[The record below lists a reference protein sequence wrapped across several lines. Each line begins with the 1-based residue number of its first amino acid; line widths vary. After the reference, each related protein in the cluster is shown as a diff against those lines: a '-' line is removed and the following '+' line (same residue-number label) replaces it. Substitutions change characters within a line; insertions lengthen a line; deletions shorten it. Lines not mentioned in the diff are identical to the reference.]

1 MRKYSYIFIYSVIS
15 LNSIAADAADSQVIS
30 DSGNGDG
37 SLFITTVKSTQ
48 TKKENIVGTDSI
60 AIGNDA
66 RINPGDGKNVIA
78 GINTSGDG
86 AIAIGARAETSY
98 EGATAIGKD
107 SKAGWGATAVGRG
120 ANANFES
127 ATAMGANAIS
137 TGWGSTA
144 IGTISKATTH
154 GTTAIGNNSSGT
166 AAYATAL
173 GTSATSEGA
182 YATALGTSSKAS
194 GHFSIAAGQDSH
206 AVANYGIALGSFSVA
221 DRAALDDTMLG
232 AISVGGTANE
242 NLGYRTRQIINLAA
256 GTEDN
261 DAVNVSQLKKEAGER
276 VAGDAATLT
285 AAKNYSDAGNKQTL
299 KTANEYSDAGD
310 AKTLQTAK
318 NYSDTGDER
327 TLNSA
332 NNYTNTAVKKS
343 NANTLYQANQY
354 TNQKFSELR
363 KVVDENRKRSD
374 AGIAGAMAMTAIA
387 PVPYKDY
394 SFGMAAGGYRDQ
406 GAIAA
411 GINIKTSESSLMKVN
426 AAWDSQN
433 GGGIAAGFNVGW

>member
-1 MRKYSYIFIYSVIS
+1 MRKYYYFFIYSVIS
-15 LNSIAADAADSQVIS
+15 FNSIAADPQVKQ
-30 DSGNGDG
+30 DDG
-37 SLFITTVKSTQ
+37 VGSNSFFITSSSNTP
-48 TKKENIVGTDSI
+48 TKKENVQGTNSV
-60 AIGNDA
+60 AIGNNVQ
-66 RINPGDGKNVIA
+66 IKKGDGSDLKNM
-78 GINTSGDG
+78 SDG
-86 AIAIGARAETSY
+86 SVAIGNGASTMY
-98 EGATAIGKD
+98 EGTTAVGKGAKATGWRSTAIGV
-107 SKAGWGATAVGRG
+107 GATT
-120 ANANFES
+120 NAES
-127 ATAMGANAIS
+127 ATAMGNGANANNWGAS
-137 TGWGSTA
+137 AYGTSAKATGTNSTA
-144 IGTISKATTH
+144 IGNA
-154 GTTAIGNNSSGT
+154 AQSSG
-166 AAYATAL
+166 ALSTAL
-173 GTSATSEGA
+173 GVSSQSTGHYSA
-182 YATALGTSSKAS
+182 ALGTLSKAEGYGS
-194 GHFSIAAGQDSH
+194 VATGLH
-206 AVANYGIALGSFSVA
+206 ANAKSQYGIALGSYSVA

-232 AISVGGTANE
+232 AISVGGTANDT
-242 NLGYRTRQIINLAA
+242 LGYRTRQIINLAA

-426 AAWDSQN
+426 ASWDSQN

>member
-1 MRKYSYIFIYSVIS
+1 MRKYYYFFIYSVIS
-15 LNSIAADAADSQVIS
+15 FNSIAADPQVKQ
-30 DSGNGDG
+30 DDG
-37 SLFITTVKSTQ
+37 VGSNSFFITSSSNTP
-48 TKKENIVGTDSI
+48 TKKENVQGTNPV
-60 AIGNDA
+60 AIGNNVQ
-66 RINPGDGKNVIA
+66 IKKGDGSDLKNM
-78 GINTSGDG
+78 SDG
-86 AIAIGARAETSY
+86 SVAIGNGASTMY
-98 EGATAIGKD
+98 EGTTAVGKGAKATGWRSTAIGV
-107 SKAGWGATAVGRG
+107 GATT
-120 ANANFES
+120 NAES
-127 ATAMGANAIS
+127 ATAMGNGANANNWGASAYGTIAKA
-137 TGWGSTA
+137 TGTNSTA
-144 IGTISKATTH
+144 IGNA
-154 GTTAIGNNSSGT
+154 AQSSGELS
-166 AAYATAL
+166 TAL
-173 GTSATSEGA
+173 GVSSQSTGHYSA
-182 YATALGTSSKAS
+182 ALGTLSKAEGYGS
-194 GHFSIAAGQDSH
+194 VATGLH
-206 AVANYGIALGSFSVA
+206 ANAKSQYGIALGSYSVA

-232 AISVGGTANE
+232 AISVGGTANDT
-242 NLGYRTRQIINLAA
+242 LGYRTRQIINLAA

-426 AAWDSQN
+426 ASWDSQN

>member
-1 MRKYSYIFIYSVIS
+1 MIMRKYYYFFIYSVIS
-15 LNSIAADAADSQVIS
+15 FNSIAADPQVKQ
-30 DSGNGDG
+30 DDG
-37 SLFITTVKSTQ
+37 VGSNSFFITSSSNTP
-48 TKKENIVGTDSI
+48 TKKENVQGTNSV
-60 AIGNDA
+60 AIGNNVQ
-66 RINPGDGKNVIA
+66 IKKGDGSDLKNM
-78 GINTSGDG
+78 SDG
-86 AIAIGARAETSY
+86 TVAIGNGASTMY
-98 EGATAIGKD
+98 EGTTAVGKGAKATGWRSTAIGV
-107 SKAGWGATAVGRG
+107 GATT
-120 ANANFES
+120 NAES
-127 ATAMGANAIS
+127 ATAMGNGANANNWGASAYGTIAKA
-137 TGWGSTA
+137 TGTNSTA
-144 IGTISKATTH
+144 IGNA
-154 GTTAIGNNSSGT
+154 AQSSGELS
-166 AAYATAL
+166 TAL
-173 GTSATSEGA
+173 GVSSQSTGHYSA
-182 YATALGTSSKAS
+182 ALGTLSKAEGYGS
-194 GHFSIAAGQDSH
+194 VATGLH
-206 AVANYGIALGSFSVA
+206 ANAKSQYGIALGSYSVA

-232 AISVGGTANE
+232 AISVGGTANDT
-242 NLGYRTRQIINLAA
+242 LGYRTRQIINLAA

-426 AAWDSQN
+426 ASWDSQN

>member
-1 MRKYSYIFIYSVIS
+1 MIMRKYYYFFIYSVIS
-15 LNSIAADAADSQVIS
+15 FNSIAADPQVKQ
-30 DSGNGDG
+30 DDG
-37 SLFITTVKSTQ
+37 VGSNSFFITSSSNTP
-48 TKKENIVGTDSI
+48 TKKENVQGTNSV
-60 AIGNDA
+60 AIGNNVQ
-66 RINPGDGKNVIA
+66 IKKGDGSDLKNM
-78 GINTSGDG
+78 SDG
-86 AIAIGARAETSY
+86 SVAIGNGASTMY
-98 EGATAIGKD
+98 EGTTAVGKGAKATGWRSTAIGV
-107 SKAGWGATAVGRG
+107 GATT
-120 ANANFES
+120 NAES
-127 ATAMGANAIS
+127 ATAMGNGANANNWGASAYGTIAKA
-137 TGWGSTA
+137 TGTNSTA
-144 IGTISKATTH
+144 IGNA
-154 GTTAIGNNSSGT
+154 AQSSGELS
-166 AAYATAL
+166 TAL
-173 GTSATSEGA
+173 GVSSQSTGYYSA
-182 YATALGTSSKAS
+182 ALGTLSKAEGYGS
-194 GHFSIAAGQDSH
+194 VATGLH
-206 AVANYGIALGSFSVA
+206 ANAKSQYGIALGSYSVA

-232 AISVGGTANE
+232 AISVGGTANDT
-242 NLGYRTRQIINLAA
+242 LGYRTRQIINLAA

-426 AAWDSQN
+426 ASWDSQN

>member
-1 MRKYSYIFIYSVIS
+1 MIMRKYYYFFIYSVIS
-15 LNSIAADAADSQVIS
+15 FNSIAADPQVKQ
-30 DSGNGDG
+30 DDG
-37 SLFITTVKSTQ
+37 VGSNSFFITSSSNTP
-48 TKKENIVGTDSI
+48 TKKENVQGTNSV
-60 AIGNDA
+60 AIGNNVQ
-66 RINPGDGKNVIA
+66 IKKGDGSDLKNM
-78 GINTSGDG
+78 SDG
-86 AIAIGARAETSY
+86 SVAIGNGASTMY
-98 EGATAIGKD
+98 EGTTAVGKGAKATGWRSTAIGV
-107 SKAGWGATAVGRG
+107 GATT
-120 ANANFES
+120 NAES
-127 ATAMGANAIS
+127 ATAMGNGANANNWGASAYGTIAKA
-137 TGWGSTA
+137 TGTNSTA
-144 IGTISKATTH
+144 IGNA
-154 GTTAIGNNSSGT
+154 AQSSGEFS
-166 AAYATAL
+166 TAL
-173 GTSATSEGA
+173 GVSSQSTGHYSA
-182 YATALGTSSKAS
+182 ALGTLSKAEGYGS
-194 GHFSIAAGQDSH
+194 VATGLH
-206 AVANYGIALGSFSVA
+206 ANAKSQYGIALGSYSVA

-232 AISVGGTANE
+232 AISVGGTANDT
-242 NLGYRTRQIINLAA
+242 LGYRTRQIINLAA

-426 AAWDSQN
+426 ASWDSQN

>member
-1 MRKYSYIFIYSVIS
+1 MRKYYYFFIYSVIS
-15 LNSIAADAADSQVIS
+15 FNSIAADPQVKQ
-30 DSGNGDG
+30 DDG
-37 SLFITTVKSTQ
+37 VGSNSFFITSSSNTP
-48 TKKENIVGTDSI
+48 TKKENVQGTNSV
-60 AIGNDA
+60 AIGNNVQ
-66 RINPGDGKNVIA
+66 IKKGDGSDLKNM
-78 GINTSGDG
+78 SDG
-86 AIAIGARAETSY
+86 SVAIGNGASTMY
-98 EGATAIGKD
+98 EGTTAVGKGAKATGWRSTAIGV
-107 SKAGWGATAVGRG
+107 GATT
-120 ANANFES
+120 NAES
-127 ATAMGANAIS
+127 ATAMGNGANANNWGASAYGTIAKA
-137 TGWGSTA
+137 TGTNSTA
-144 IGTISKATTH
+144 IGNA
-154 GTTAIGNNSSGT
+154 AQSSGELS
-166 AAYATAL
+166 TAL
-173 GTSATSEGA
+173 GVSSQSTGHYSA
-182 YATALGTSSKAS
+182 ALGTLSKAEGYGS
-194 GHFSIAAGQDSH
+194 VATGLH
-206 AVANYGIALGSFSVA
+206 ANAKSQYGIALGSYSVA

-232 AISVGGTANE
+232 AISVGGTANDT
-242 NLGYRTRQIINLAA
+242 LGYRTRQIINLAA

-276 VAGDAATLT
+276 VAGDAPTLT

-426 AAWDSQN
+426 ASWDSQN

>member
-1 MRKYSYIFIYSVIS
+1 MRKYYYFFIYSVIS
-15 LNSIAADAADSQVIS
+15 FNSIAADPQVKQ
-30 DSGNGDG
+30 DDG
-37 SLFITTVKSTQ
+37 VGSNSFFITSSSNTP
-48 TKKENIVGTDSI
+48 TKKENVQGTNSV
-60 AIGNDA
+60 AIGNNVQ
-66 RINPGDGKNVIA
+66 IKKGDGSDLKNM
-78 GINTSGDG
+78 SDG
-86 AIAIGARAETSY
+86 SVAIGNGASTMY
-98 EGATAIGKD
+98 EGTTAVGKGAKATGWRSTAIGV
-107 SKAGWGATAVGRG
+107 GATT
-120 ANANFES
+120 NAES
-127 ATAMGANAIS
+127 ATAMGNGANANNLGASAYGTIAKA
-137 TGWGSTA
+137 TGTNSTA
-144 IGTISKATTH
+144 IGNA
-154 GTTAIGNNSSGT
+154 AQSSGGLS
-166 AAYATAL
+166 TAL
-173 GTSATSEGA
+173 GVSSQSTGHYSA
-182 YATALGTSSKAS
+182 ALGTLSKAEGYGS
-194 GHFSIAAGQDSH
+194 VATGLH
-206 AVANYGIALGSFSVA
+206 ANAKSQYGIALGSYSVA

-232 AISVGGTANE
+232 AISVGGTANDT
-242 NLGYRTRQIINLAA
+242 LGYRTRQIINLAA

-426 AAWDSQN
+426 ASWDSQN

>member
-1 MRKYSYIFIYSVIS
+1 MRKYYYFFIYSVIS
-15 LNSIAADAADSQVIS
+15 FNSIAADPQVKQ
-30 DSGNGDG
+30 DDG
-37 SLFITTVKSTQ
+37 VGSNSFFITSSSNTP
-48 TKKENIVGTDSI
+48 TKKENVQGTNSV
-60 AIGNDA
+60 AIGNNVQ
-66 RINPGDGKNVIA
+66 IKKGDGSDLKNM
-78 GINTSGDG
+78 SDG
-86 AIAIGARAETSY
+86 SVAIGNGASTMY
-98 EGATAIGKD
+98 EGTTAVGKGAKATGWRSTAIGV
-107 SKAGWGATAVGRG
+107 GATT
-120 ANANFES
+120 NAES
-127 ATAMGANAIS
+127 ATAMGSGANANNWGASAYGTIAKA
-137 TGWGSTA
+137 TGINSTA
-144 IGTISKATTH
+144 IGNA
-154 GTTAIGNNSSGT
+154 AQSSGELS
-166 AAYATAL
+166 TAL
-173 GTSATSEGA
+173 GVSSQSTGHYSA
-182 YATALGTSSKAS
+182 ALGTLSKAEGYGS
-194 GHFSIAAGQDSH
+194 VATGLH
-206 AVANYGIALGSFSVA
+206 ANAKSQYGIALGSYSVA

-232 AISVGGTANE
+232 AISVGGTANDT
-242 NLGYRTRQIINLAA
+242 LGYRTRQIINLAA

-426 AAWDSQN
+426 ASWDSQN

>member
-1 MRKYSYIFIYSVIS
+1 MLKDLCVFSLLFTSLSVYAVIPEGNAS
-15 LNSIAADAADSQVIS
+15 GTGAIA
-30 DSGNGDG
+30 
-37 SLFITTVKSTQ
+37 
-48 TKKENIVGTDSI
+48 VGTDSTADKDLGISIGVDASSKYIGTAIGAFSESGGNMDI
-60 AIGNDA
+60 AIGA
-66 RINPGDGKNVIA
+66 LAKTQDGSSALAIGTKSNVSSLPEGNNTAISGKQITKNGESFSVISVDE
-78 GINTSGDG
+78 GRETLKEKYGETYG
-86 AIAIGARAETSY
+86 AIAIGLAASSHDMFNTALGGYSTAAAQN
-98 EGATAIGKD
+98 ATAIGH
-107 SKAGWGATAVGRG
+107 
-120 ANANFES
+120 S
-127 ATAMGANAIS
+127 ASALSNNS
-137 TGWGSTA
+137 VA
-144 IGTISKATTH
+144 IGDS
-154 GTTAIGNNSSGT
+154 
-166 AAYATAL
+166 
-173 GTSATSEGA
+173 
-182 YATALGTSSKAS
+182 
-194 GHFSIAAGQDSH
+194 SIA
-206 AVANYGIALGSFSVA
+206 
-221 DRAALDDTMLG
+221 DRQNTL
-232 AISVGGTANE
+232 SVGNAYTK
-242 NLGYRTRQIINLAA
+242 RQITNVES

-318 NYSDTGDER
+318 NYSDTGDDR
-327 TLNSA
+327 ILNSA

-411 GINIKTSESSLMKVN
+411 GINIRTSENSLMKVN
-426 AAWDSQN
+426 TAWDTQN

>member
-1 MRKYSYIFIYSVIS
+1 MRKYYYFFIYSVIS
-15 LNSIAADAADSQVIS
+15 FNSIAADPQVKQ
-30 DSGNGDG
+30 DDG
-37 SLFITTVKSTQ
+37 VGSNSFFITSSSNTP
-48 TKKENIVGTDSI
+48 TKKENVQGTNSV
-60 AIGNDA
+60 AIGNNVQ
-66 RINPGDGKNVIA
+66 IKKGDGSDLKNM
-78 GINTSGDG
+78 SDG
-86 AIAIGARAETSY
+86 SVAIGNGASTMY
-98 EGATAIGKD
+98 EGTTAVGKEAKATGWRSTAIGV
-107 SKAGWGATAVGRG
+107 GATT
-120 ANANFES
+120 NAES
-127 ATAMGANAIS
+127 ATAMGNGANANNWGAS
-137 TGWGSTA
+137 AYGTSAKATGANSTA
-144 IGTISKATTH
+144 IGNA
-154 GTTAIGNNSSGT
+154 AQSSG
-166 AAYATAL
+166 ALSTAL
-173 GTSATSEGA
+173 GVSSQSTGHYSA
-182 YATALGTSSKAS
+182 ALGTLSKAEGYGS
-194 GHFSIAAGQDSH
+194 VATGLH
-206 AVANYGIALGSFSVA
+206 ANAKSQYGIALGSYSVA

-232 AISVGGTANE
+232 AISVGGTANDT
-242 NLGYRTRQIINLAA
+242 LGYRTRQIINLAA

-426 AAWDSQN
+426 ASWDSQN

>member
-1 MRKYSYIFIYSVIS
+1 MRKYYYFFIYSVIS
-15 LNSIAADAADSQVIS
+15 FNSIAAGPQVKQDDGVGS
-30 DSGNGDG
+30 DSF
-37 SLFITTVKSTQ
+37 FITSSSNTP
-48 TKKENIVGTDSI
+48 TKKENVQGTNSV
-60 AIGNDA
+60 AIGNNVQ
-66 RINPGDGKNVIA
+66 IKKGDGSDLKNM
-78 GINTSGDG
+78 SDG
-86 AIAIGARAETSY
+86 SVAIGNGASTMY
-98 EGATAIGKD
+98 EGTTAVGKGAKATGWRSTAIGV
-107 SKAGWGATAVGRG
+107 GATT
-120 ANANFES
+120 NAES
-127 ATAMGANAIS
+127 ATAMGNGANANNWGASAYGTIAKA
-137 TGWGSTA
+137 TGTNSTA
-144 IGTISKATTH
+144 IGNA
-154 GTTAIGNNSSGT
+154 AQSSG
-166 AAYATAL
+166 ALSTAL
-173 GTSATSEGA
+173 GVSSQSTGHYSA
-182 YATALGTSSKAS
+182 ALGTSSKAEGYGS
-194 GHFSIAAGQDSH
+194 VATGLH
-206 AVANYGIALGSFSVA
+206 ANAKSQYGIALGSYSVA

-232 AISVGGTANE
+232 AISVGGTANDT
-242 NLGYRTRQIINLAA
+242 LGYRTRQIINLAA

-426 AAWDSQN
+426 ASWDSQN

>member
-1 MRKYSYIFIYSVIS
+1 MRKYYYFFIYSVIS
-15 LNSIAADAADSQVIS
+15 FNSIAADPQVKQDDGVGS
-30 DSGNGDG
+30 DSF
-37 SLFITTVKSTQ
+37 FITSSSNTP
-48 TKKENIVGTDSI
+48 TKKENVQGTNSV
-60 AIGNDA
+60 AIGNNVQ
-66 RINPGDGKNVIA
+66 IKKGDGSDLKNM
-78 GINTSGDG
+78 SDG
-86 AIAIGARAETSY
+86 SVAIGNGASTMY
-98 EGATAIGKD
+98 EGTTAVGKGAKATGWRSTAIGV
-107 SKAGWGATAVGRG
+107 GATT
-120 ANANFES
+120 NAES
-127 ATAMGANAIS
+127 ATAMGNGANANNLGASAYGTIAKA
-137 TGWGSTA
+137 TGTNSTA
-144 IGTISKATTH
+144 IGNA
-154 GTTAIGNNSSGT
+154 AQSSG
-166 AAYATAL
+166 AFSTAL
-173 GTSATSEGA
+173 GVSSQSTGHYSA
-182 YATALGTSSKAS
+182 ALGTLSKAEGYGS
-194 GHFSIAAGQDSH
+194 VATGLH
-206 AVANYGIALGSFSVA
+206 ANAKSQYGIALGSYSVA

-232 AISVGGTANE
+232 AISVGGTANDT
-242 NLGYRTRQIINLAA
+242 LGYRTRQIINLAA

-426 AAWDSQN
+426 ASWDSQN

>member
-1 MRKYSYIFIYSVIS
+1 MRKYYYFFIYSVIS
-15 LNSIAADAADSQVIS
+15 FNSIAADPQVKQ
-30 DSGNGDG
+30 DDG
-37 SLFITTVKSTQ
+37 VGSNSFFITSSSNTP
-48 TKKENIVGTDSI
+48 TKKENVQGTNSV
-60 AIGNDA
+60 AIGNNVQ
-66 RINPGDGKNVIA
+66 IKKGDGSDLKNM
-78 GINTSGDG
+78 SDG
-86 AIAIGARAETSY
+86 SVAIGNGASTMY
-98 EGATAIGKD
+98 EGTTAVGKEAKATGWRSTAIGV
-107 SKAGWGATAVGRG
+107 GATT
-120 ANANFES
+120 NAES
-127 ATAMGANAIS
+127 ATAMGNGANANNWGASAYGTIAKA
-137 TGWGSTA
+137 TGTNSTA
-144 IGTISKATTH
+144 IGNA
-154 GTTAIGNNSSGT
+154 AQSSG
-166 AAYATAL
+166 ALSTAL
-173 GTSATSEGA
+173 GVSSQSTGHYSA
-182 YATALGTSSKAS
+182 ALGTLSKAEGYGS
-194 GHFSIAAGQDSH
+194 VATGLH
-206 AVANYGIALGSFSVA
+206 ANAKSQYGIALGSYSVA

-232 AISVGGTANE
+232 AISVGGTANDT
-242 NLGYRTRQIINLAA
+242 LGYRTRQIINLAA

-426 AAWDSQN
+426 ASWDSQN

>member
-1 MRKYSYIFIYSVIS
+1 MIMRKYYYFFIYSLIS
-15 LNSIAADAADSQVIS
+15 FNSIAADPQVKQ
-30 DSGNGDG
+30 DDG
-37 SLFITTVKSTQ
+37 VGSNSFFITSSSNTP
-48 TKKENIVGTDSI
+48 TKKENVQGTNSV
-60 AIGNDA
+60 AIGNNVQ
-66 RINPGDGKNVIA
+66 IKKGDGSDLKNM
-78 GINTSGDG
+78 SDG
-86 AIAIGARAETSY
+86 SVAIGNGASTMY
-98 EGATAIGKD
+98 EGTTAVGKGAKATGWRSTAIGV
-107 SKAGWGATAVGRG
+107 GATT
-120 ANANFES
+120 NAES
-127 ATAMGANAIS
+127 ATAMGNGANANNLGASAYGTIAKA
-137 TGWGSTA
+137 TGTNSTA
-144 IGTISKATTH
+144 IGNA
-154 GTTAIGNNSSGT
+154 AQSSG
-166 AAYATAL
+166 ALSTAL
-173 GTSATSEGA
+173 GVSSQSTGHYSA
-182 YATALGTSSKAS
+182 ALGTLSKAEGYGS
-194 GHFSIAAGQDSH
+194 VATGLH
-206 AVANYGIALGSFSVA
+206 ANAKSQYGIALGSYSVA

-232 AISVGGTANE
+232 AISVGGTANDT
-242 NLGYRTRQIINLAA
+242 LGYRTRQIINLAA

-426 AAWDSQN
+426 ASWDSQN

>member
-1 MRKYSYIFIYSVIS
+1 MIMRKYLFFIYSVIS
-15 LNSIAADAADSQVIS
+15 FNSIAADPQVKQ
-30 DSGNGDG
+30 DDG
-37 SLFITTVKSTQ
+37 VGSNSFFITSSSNTP
-48 TKKENIVGTDSI
+48 TKKENVQGTNSV
-60 AIGNDA
+60 AIGNNVQ
-66 RINPGDGKNVIA
+66 IKKGDGSDLKNM
-78 GINTSGDG
+78 SDG
-86 AIAIGARAETSY
+86 SVAIGNGASTMY
-98 EGATAIGKD
+98 EGTTAVGKGAKATGWRSTAIGV
-107 SKAGWGATAVGRG
+107 GATT
-120 ANANFES
+120 NAES
-127 ATAMGANAIS
+127 ATAMGNGANANNWGASAYGTIAKA
-137 TGWGSTA
+137 TGTNSTA
-144 IGTISKATTH
+144 IGNA
-154 GTTAIGNNSSGT
+154 AQSSGELS
-166 AAYATAL
+166 TAL
-173 GTSATSEGA
+173 GVSSQSTGYYSA
-182 YATALGTSSKAS
+182 ALGTLSKAEGYGS
-194 GHFSIAAGQDSH
+194 VATGLH
-206 AVANYGIALGSFSVA
+206 ANAKSQYGIALGSYSVA

-232 AISVGGTANE
+232 AISVGGTANDT
-242 NLGYRTRQIINLAA
+242 LGYRTRQIINLAA

-426 AAWDSQN
+426 ASWDSQN

>member
-1 MRKYSYIFIYSVIS
+1 MRKYYYFFIYSVIS
-15 LNSIAADAADSQVIS
+15 FNSIAADPQVKQ
-30 DSGNGDG
+30 DDG
-37 SLFITTVKSTQ
+37 VGSNSFFITSSSNTP
-48 TKKENIVGTDSI
+48 TKKENVQGTNSV
-60 AIGNDA
+60 AIGNNVQ
-66 RINPGDGKNVIA
+66 IKKGDGSDLKNM
-78 GINTSGDG
+78 SDG
-86 AIAIGARAETSY
+86 SVAIGNGASTMY
-98 EGATAIGKD
+98 EGTTAVGKGAKATGWRSTAIGV
-107 SKAGWGATAVGRG
+107 GATT
-120 ANANFES
+120 NAES
-127 ATAMGANAIS
+127 ATAMGNGANANNWGASAYGTIAKA
-137 TGWGSTA
+137 TGSNSTA
-144 IGTISKATTH
+144 IGNA
-154 GTTAIGNNSSGT
+154 AQSSGELS
-166 AAYATAL
+166 TAL
-173 GTSATSEGA
+173 GVSSQSTGHYSA
-182 YATALGTSSKAS
+182 ALGTLSKAEGYGS
-194 GHFSIAAGQDSH
+194 VATGLH
-206 AVANYGIALGSFSVA
+206 ANAKSQYGIALGSYSVA

-232 AISVGGTANE
+232 AISVGGTANDT
-242 NLGYRTRQIINLAA
+242 LGYRTRQIINLAA

-426 AAWDSQN
+426 ASWDSQN

>member
-1 MRKYSYIFIYSVIS
+1 MRKYYYFFIYSVIS
-15 LNSIAADAADSQVIS
+15 FNSIAADPQVKQ
-30 DSGNGDG
+30 DDG
-37 SLFITTVKSTQ
+37 VGSNSFFITSSSNTP
-48 TKKENIVGTDSI
+48 TKKENVQGTNSV
-60 AIGNDA
+60 AIGNNVQ
-66 RINPGDGKNVIA
+66 IKKGDGSDLKNM
-78 GINTSGDG
+78 SDG
-86 AIAIGARAETSY
+86 SVAIGNGASTMY
-98 EGATAIGKD
+98 EGTTAVGKGAKATGWRSTAIGV
-107 SKAGWGATAVGRG
+107 GATT
-120 ANANFES
+120 NAES
-127 ATAMGANAIS
+127 ATAMGNGANANNLGASAYGTIAKA
-137 TGWGSTA
+137 TGTNSTA
-144 IGTISKATTH
+144 IGNA
-154 GTTAIGNNSSGT
+154 AQSSG
-166 AAYATAL
+166 ALSTAL
-173 GTSATSEGA
+173 GVSSQSTGYYSA
-182 YATALGTSSKAS
+182 ALGTLSKAEGYGS
-194 GHFSIAAGQDSH
+194 VATGLH
-206 AVANYGIALGSFSVA
+206 ANAKSQYGIALGSYSVA

-232 AISVGGTANE
+232 AISVGGTANDT
-242 NLGYRTRQIINLAA
+242 LGYRTRQIINLAA

-426 AAWDSQN
+426 ASWDSQN

>member
-1 MRKYSYIFIYSVIS
+1 MRKYYYFFIYSVIS
-15 LNSIAADAADSQVIS
+15 FNSIAADPQVKQ
-30 DSGNGDG
+30 DDG
-37 SLFITTVKSTQ
+37 VGSNSFFITSSSNTP
-48 TKKENIVGTDSI
+48 TKKENVQGTNSV
-60 AIGNDA
+60 AIGNNVQ
-66 RINPGDGKNVIA
+66 IKKGDGSDLKNM
-78 GINTSGDG
+78 SDG
-86 AIAIGARAETSY
+86 SVAIGNGASTMY
-98 EGATAIGKD
+98 EGTTAVGKGAKATGWRSTAIGV
-107 SKAGWGATAVGRG
+107 GATT
-120 ANANFES
+120 NAES
-127 ATAMGANAIS
+127 ATAMGNGANANNWGAS
-137 TGWGSTA
+137 AFGTGANATGLNSTA
-144 IGTISKATTH
+144 IGNQAKSKGALSTSL
-154 GTTAIGNNSSGT
+154 GVSSQSTGSYS
-166 AAYATAL
+166 AAL
-173 GTSATSEGA
+173 GT
-182 YATALGTSSKAS
+182 LSKAEGYGS
-194 GHFSIAAGQDSH
+194 VATGLH
-206 AVANYGIALGSFSVA
+206 ANAKSQYGIALGSYSVA

-232 AISVGGTANE
+232 AISVGGTADE
-242 NLGYRTRQIINLAA
+242 KLGYRTRQIINLAA

-426 AAWDSQN
+426 ASWDSQN

>member
-1 MRKYSYIFIYSVIS
+1 MRKYYYFFIYSVIS
-15 LNSIAADAADSQVIS
+15 FNSIAADPQVKQ
-30 DSGNGDG
+30 DDG
-37 SLFITTVKSTQ
+37 VGSNSFFITSSSNTP
-48 TKKENIVGTDSI
+48 TKKENVQGTNSV
-60 AIGNDA
+60 AIGNNVQ
-66 RINPGDGKNVIA
+66 IKKGDGSDLKNM
-78 GINTSGDG
+78 SDG
-86 AIAIGARAETSY
+86 SVAIGNGASTMY
-98 EGATAIGKD
+98 EGTTAVGKGAKATGWRSTAIGV
-107 SKAGWGATAVGRG
+107 GATT
-120 ANANFES
+120 NAES
-127 ATAMGANAIS
+127 ATAMGNGANANNWGASAYGTIAKA
-137 TGWGSTA
+137 TGTNSTA
-144 IGTISKATTH
+144 IGNA
-154 GTTAIGNNSSGT
+154 AQSSG
-166 AAYATAL
+166 ALSTAL
-173 GTSATSEGA
+173 GVSSQSTGHYSA
-182 YATALGTSSKAS
+182 ALGTLSKAEGYGS
-194 GHFSIAAGQDSH
+194 VATGLH
-206 AVANYGIALGSFSVA
+206 ANAKSQYGIALGSYSVA

-232 AISVGGTANE
+232 AISVGGTANDT
-242 NLGYRTRQIINLAA
+242 LGYRTRQIINLAA

-426 AAWDSQN
+426 ASWDSQN

>member
-1 MRKYSYIFIYSVIS
+1 MRKYYYFFIYSVIS
-15 LNSIAADAADSQVIS
+15 FNSIAADPQVKQ
-30 DSGNGDG
+30 DDG
-37 SLFITTVKSTQ
+37 VGSNSFFITSSSNTP
-48 TKKENIVGTDSI
+48 TKKENVQGTNSV
-60 AIGNDA
+60 AIGNNVQ
-66 RINPGDGKNVIA
+66 IKKGDGSDLKNM
-78 GINTSGDG
+78 SDG
-86 AIAIGARAETSY
+86 SVAIGNGASTMY
-98 EGATAIGKD
+98 EGTTAVGKGAKATGWRSTAIGV
-107 SKAGWGATAVGRG
+107 GATT
-120 ANANFES
+120 NAES
-127 ATAMGANAIS
+127 ATAMGNGANANNLGASAYGTIAKA
-137 TGWGSTA
+137 TGINSTA
-144 IGTISKATTH
+144 IGNA
-154 GTTAIGNNSSGT
+154 AQSSGELS
-166 AAYATAL
+166 TAL
-173 GTSATSEGA
+173 GVSSQSTGHYSA
-182 YATALGTSSKAS
+182 ALGTLSKAEGYGS
-194 GHFSIAAGQDSH
+194 VATGLH
-206 AVANYGIALGSFSVA
+206 ANAKSQYGIALGSYSVA

-232 AISVGGTANE
+232 AISVGGTANDT
-242 NLGYRTRQIINLAA
+242 LGYRTRQIINLAA

-426 AAWDSQN
+426 ASWDSQN

>member
-1 MRKYSYIFIYSVIS
+1 MRKYYYFFIYSVIS
-15 LNSIAADAADSQVIS
+15 FNSIAADPQVKQ
-30 DSGNGDG
+30 DDG
-37 SLFITTVKSTQ
+37 VGSNSFFITSSSNTP
-48 TKKENIVGTDSI
+48 TKKENVQGTNSV
-60 AIGNDA
+60 AIGNNVQ
-66 RINPGDGKNVIA
+66 IKKGDGSDLKNM
-78 GINTSGDG
+78 SDG
-86 AIAIGARAETSY
+86 SVAIGNGASTMY
-98 EGATAIGKD
+98 EGTTAVGKGAKATGWRSTAIGV
-107 SKAGWGATAVGRG
+107 GATT
-120 ANANFES
+120 NAES
-127 ATAMGANAIS
+127 ATAMGNGANANNWGAS
-137 TGWGSTA
+137 AYGTSAKATGTNSTA
-144 IGTISKATTH
+144 IGNVAQ
-154 GTTAIGNNSSGT
+154 SSG
-166 AAYATAL
+166 ALSTAL
-173 GTSATSEGA
+173 GVSSQSTGHYSA
-182 YATALGTSSKAS
+182 ALGTLSKAEGYGS
-194 GHFSIAAGQDSH
+194 VATGLH
-206 AVANYGIALGSFSVA
+206 ANAKSQYGIALGSYSVA

-232 AISVGGTANE
+232 AISVGGTANDT
-242 NLGYRTRQIINLAA
+242 LGYRTRQIINLAA

-426 AAWDSQN
+426 ASWDSQN

>member
-1 MRKYSYIFIYSVIS
+1 MRKYYYFFIYSVIS
-15 LNSIAADAADSQVIS
+15 FNSIAADPQVKQ
-30 DSGNGDG
+30 DDG
-37 SLFITTVKSTQ
+37 VGSNSFFITSSSNTP
-48 TKKENIVGTDSI
+48 TKKENVQGTNSV
-60 AIGNDA
+60 AIGNNVQ
-66 RINPGDGKNVIA
+66 IKKGDGSDLKNM
-78 GINTSGDG
+78 SDG
-86 AIAIGARAETSY
+86 SVAIGNGASTMY
-98 EGATAIGKD
+98 EGTTAVGKGAKATGWRSTAIGV
-107 SKAGWGATAVGRG
+107 GATT
-120 ANANFES
+120 NAES
-127 ATAMGANAIS
+127 ATAMGNGANANNLGASAYGTIAKA
-137 TGWGSTA
+137 TGTNSTA
-144 IGTISKATTH
+144 IGNA
-154 GTTAIGNNSSGT
+154 AQSSG
-166 AAYATAL
+166 ALSTAL
-173 GTSATSEGA
+173 GVSSQSTGHYSA
-182 YATALGTSSKAS
+182 ALGTLSKAEGYGS
-194 GHFSIAAGQDSH
+194 VATGLH
-206 AVANYGIALGSFSVA
+206 ANAKSQYGIALGSYSVA

-232 AISVGGTANE
+232 AISVGGTANDT
-242 NLGYRTRQIINLAA
+242 LGYRTRQIINLAA

-426 AAWDSQN
+426 ASWDSQN

>member
-1 MRKYSYIFIYSVIS
+1 MRKYYYFFIYSVIS
-15 LNSIAADAADSQVIS
+15 FNSIAADPQVKQ
-30 DSGNGDG
+30 DDG
-37 SLFITTVKSTQ
+37 VGSNSFFITSSSNTP
-48 TKKENIVGTDSI
+48 TKKENVQGTNSV
-60 AIGNDA
+60 AIGNNVQ
-66 RINPGDGKNVIA
+66 IKKGDGSDLKNM
-78 GINTSGDG
+78 SDG
-86 AIAIGARAETSY
+86 SVAIGNGASTMY
-98 EGATAIGKD
+98 EGTTAVGKEAKATGWRSTAIGV
-107 SKAGWGATAVGRG
+107 GATT
-120 ANANFES
+120 NAES
-127 ATAMGANAIS
+127 ATAMGNGANANNRGASAYGTIAKA
-137 TGWGSTA
+137 TGANSTA
-144 IGTISKATTH
+144 IGNA
-154 GTTAIGNNSSGT
+154 AQSSG
-166 AAYATAL
+166 ALSTAL
-173 GTSATSEGA
+173 GVSSQSTGHYSA
-182 YATALGTSSKAS
+182 ALGTLSKAEGYGS
-194 GHFSIAAGQDSH
+194 VATGLH
-206 AVANYGIALGSFSVA
+206 ANAKSQYGIALGSYSVA

-232 AISVGGTANE
+232 AISVGGTANDT
-242 NLGYRTRQIINLAA
+242 LGYRTRQIINLAA

-426 AAWDSQN
+426 ASWDSQN

>member
-1 MRKYSYIFIYSVIS
+1 MRKYYYFFIYSVIS
-15 LNSIAADAADSQVIS
+15 FNSIAADPQVKLDDGVGS
-30 DSGNGDG
+30 DSF
-37 SLFITTVKSTQ
+37 FITSSSNTP
-48 TKKENIVGTDSI
+48 TKKENVQGTNSV
-60 AIGNDA
+60 AIGNNVQ
-66 RINPGDGKNVIA
+66 IKKGDGSDLKNM
-78 GINTSGDG
+78 SDG
-86 AIAIGARAETSY
+86 SVAIGNGASTMY
-98 EGATAIGKD
+98 EGTTAVGKGAKATGWRSTAIGV
-107 SKAGWGATAVGRG
+107 GATT
-120 ANANFES
+120 NAES
-127 ATAMGANAIS
+127 ATAMGNGANANNWGASAYGTIAKA
-137 TGWGSTA
+137 TGTNSTA
-144 IGTISKATTH
+144 IGNA
-154 GTTAIGNNSSGT
+154 AQSSGELS
-166 AAYATAL
+166 TAL
-173 GTSATSEGA
+173 GVSSQSTGHYSA
-182 YATALGTSSKAS
+182 ALGTLSKAEGYGS
-194 GHFSIAAGQDSH
+194 VATGLH
-206 AVANYGIALGSFSVA
+206 ANAKSQYGIALGSYSVA

-232 AISVGGTANE
+232 AISVGGTANDT
-242 NLGYRTRQIINLAA
+242 LGYRTRQIINLAA

-426 AAWDSQN
+426 ASWDSQN

>member
-1 MRKYSYIFIYSVIS
+1 MRKYYYFFIYSVIS
-15 LNSIAADAADSQVIS
+15 FNSIAADPQVKQ
-30 DSGNGDG
+30 DDG
-37 SLFITTVKSTQ
+37 VGSNSFFITSSSNTP
-48 TKKENIVGTDSI
+48 TKKENVQGTNSV
-60 AIGNDA
+60 AIGNNVQ
-66 RINPGDGKNVIA
+66 IKKGDGSDLKNM
-78 GINTSGDG
+78 SDG
-86 AIAIGARAETSY
+86 SVAIGNGASTMY
-98 EGATAIGKD
+98 EGTTAVGKEAKATGWRSTAIGV
-107 SKAGWGATAVGRG
+107 GATT
-120 ANANFES
+120 NAES
-127 ATAMGANAIS
+127 ATAMGNGANANNWGASAYGTIAKA
-137 TGWGSTA
+137 TGANSTA
-144 IGTISKATTH
+144 IGNA
-154 GTTAIGNNSSGT
+154 AQSSG
-166 AAYATAL
+166 ALSTAL
-173 GTSATSEGA
+173 GVSSQSTGHYSA
-182 YATALGTSSKAS
+182 ALGTLSKAEGYGS
-194 GHFSIAAGQDSH
+194 VATGLH
-206 AVANYGIALGSFSVA
+206 ANAKSQYGIALGSYSVA

-232 AISVGGTANE
+232 AISVGGTANDT
-242 NLGYRTRQIINLAA
+242 LGYRTRQIINLAA

-276 VAGDAATLT
+276 FAGDAATLT

-426 AAWDSQN
+426 ASWDSQN

>member
-1 MRKYSYIFIYSVIS
+1 MRKYYYFFIYSVIS
-15 LNSIAADAADSQVIS
+15 FNSIAAVPQVPQVKQDDGVGS
-30 DSGNGDG
+30 DSFFITSSSNTPTNKENVQGTNSVAIGNNVQIKKGDG
-37 SLFITTVKSTQ
+37 SDLKNMSDGSV
-48 TKKENIVGTDSI
+48 
-60 AIGNDA
+60 AIGN
-66 RINPGDGKNVIA
+66 
-78 GINTSGDG
+78 G
-86 AIAIGARAETSY
+86 ASTMY
-98 EGATAIGKD
+98 EGTTAVGKGAKATGWRSTAIGV
-107 SKAGWGATAVGRG
+107 GATT
-120 ANANFES
+120 NAES
-127 ATAMGANAIS
+127 ATAMGNGANANNWGASAYGTIAKA
-137 TGWGSTA
+137 TGTNSTA
-144 IGTISKATTH
+144 IGNA
-154 GTTAIGNNSSGT
+154 AQSSG
-166 AAYATAL
+166 ALSTAL
-173 GTSATSEGA
+173 GVSSQSTGSYSA
-182 YATALGTSSKAS
+182 ALGTLSKAEGYGS
-194 GHFSIAAGQDSH
+194 VATGLH
-206 AVANYGIALGSFSVA
+206 ANAKSQYGIALGSYSVA

-232 AISVGGTANE
+232 AISVGGTADE
-242 NLGYRTRQIINLAA
+242 KLGYRTRQIINLAA

-299 KTANEYSDAGD
+299 KIANEYSDAGD

-426 AAWDSQN
+426 ASWDSQN

>member
-1 MRKYSYIFIYSVIS
+1 MRKYYYFFIYSVIS
-15 LNSIAADAADSQVIS
+15 FNSIAADPQVKQ
-30 DSGNGDG
+30 DDG
-37 SLFITTVKSTQ
+37 VGSNSFFITSSSNTP
-48 TKKENIVGTDSI
+48 TKKENVQGTNSV
-60 AIGNDA
+60 AIGNNVQ
-66 RINPGDGKNVIA
+66 IKKGDGSDLKNM
-78 GINTSGDG
+78 SDG
-86 AIAIGARAETSY
+86 SVAIGNGASTMY
-98 EGATAIGKD
+98 EGTTAVGKGAKATGWRSTAIGV
-107 SKAGWGATAVGRG
+107 GATT
-120 ANANFES
+120 NAES
-127 ATAMGANAIS
+127 ATAMGNGANANNWGASAYGTIAKA
-137 TGWGSTA
+137 TGTNSTA
-144 IGTISKATTH
+144 IGNA
-154 GTTAIGNNSSGT
+154 AQSSGELS
-166 AAYATAL
+166 TAL
-173 GTSATSEGA
+173 GVSSQSTGHYSA
-182 YATALGTSSKAS
+182 ALGTLSKAEGYGS
-194 GHFSIAAGQDSH
+194 VATGLH
-206 AVANYGIALGSFSVA
+206 ANAKSQYGIALGSYSVA

-232 AISVGGTANE
+232 AISVGGTANDT
-242 NLGYRTRQIINLAA
+242 LGYRTRQIINLAA

-276 VAGDAATLT
+276 VAGDAATTLT

-426 AAWDSQN
+426 ASWDSQN

>member
-1 MRKYSYIFIYSVIS
+1 MRKYYYFFIYSVIS
-15 LNSIAADAADSQVIS
+15 FNSIAADPQVKQ
-30 DSGNGDG
+30 DDG
-37 SLFITTVKSTQ
+37 VGSNSFFITSSSNTP
-48 TKKENIVGTDSI
+48 TKKENVQGTNSV
-60 AIGNDA
+60 AIGNNVQ
-66 RINPGDGKNVIA
+66 IKKGDGSDLKNM
-78 GINTSGDG
+78 SDG
-86 AIAIGARAETSY
+86 SVAIGNGASTMY
-98 EGATAIGKD
+98 EGTTAVGKGAKATGWRSTAIGV
-107 SKAGWGATAVGRG
+107 GATT
-120 ANANFES
+120 NAES
-127 ATAMGANAIS
+127 ATAMGNGANANNWGASAYGTIAKA
-137 TGWGSTA
+137 TGRNSTA
-144 IGTISKATTH
+144 IGNA
-154 GTTAIGNNSSGT
+154 AQSSGELS
-166 AAYATAL
+166 TAL
-173 GTSATSEGA
+173 GVSSQSTGHYSA
-182 YATALGTSSKAS
+182 ALGTLSKAEGYGS
-194 GHFSIAAGQDSH
+194 VATGLH
-206 AVANYGIALGSFSVA
+206 ANAKSQYGIALGSYSVA

-232 AISVGGTANE
+232 AISVGGTANDT
-242 NLGYRTRQIINLAA
+242 LGYRTRQIINLAA

-426 AAWDSQN
+426 ASWDSQN

>member
-1 MRKYSYIFIYSVIS
+1 MRKYYYFFIYSVIS
-15 LNSIAADAADSQVIS
+15 FNSIAADPQVKQ
-30 DSGNGDG
+30 DDG
-37 SLFITTVKSTQ
+37 VGSNSFFITSSSNTP
-48 TKKENIVGTDSI
+48 TKKENVQGTNSV
-60 AIGNDA
+60 AIGNNVQ
-66 RINPGDGKNVIA
+66 IKKGDGSDLKNM
-78 GINTSGDG
+78 SDG
-86 AIAIGARAETSY
+86 SVAIGNGASTMYEETTAVGK
-98 EGATAIGKD
+98 GAKATGWRSTAIGV
-107 SKAGWGATAVGRG
+107 GATT
-120 ANANFES
+120 NAES
-127 ATAMGANAIS
+127 ATAMGNGANANNWGASAYGTIAKA
-137 TGWGSTA
+137 TGINSTA
-144 IGTISKATTH
+144 IGNA
-154 GTTAIGNNSSGT
+154 AQSSGELS
-166 AAYATAL
+166 TAL
-173 GTSATSEGA
+173 GVSSQSTGYYSA
-182 YATALGTSSKAS
+182 ALGTLSKAEGYGS
-194 GHFSIAAGQDSH
+194 VATGLH
-206 AVANYGIALGSFSVA
+206 ANAKSQYGIALGSYSVA

-232 AISVGGTANE
+232 AISVGGTANDT
-242 NLGYRTRQIINLAA
+242 LGYRTRQIINLAA

-426 AAWDSQN
+426 ASWDSQN

>member
-1 MRKYSYIFIYSVIS
+1 MIMRKYYYFFIYSVIS
-15 LNSIAADAADSQVIS
+15 FNSIAADPQVKQDDGVGS
-30 DSGNGDG
+30 DSF
-37 SLFITTVKSTQ
+37 FITSSSNTP
-48 TKKENIVGTDSI
+48 TKKENVQGTNSV
-60 AIGNDA
+60 AIGNNVQ
-66 RINPGDGKNVIA
+66 IKKGDGSDLKNM
-78 GINTSGDG
+78 SDG
-86 AIAIGARAETSY
+86 SVAIGNGASTMY
-98 EGATAIGKD
+98 EGTTAVGKGAKATGWRSTAIGV
-107 SKAGWGATAVGRG
+107 GATT
-120 ANANFES
+120 NAES
-127 ATAMGANAIS
+127 ATAMGNGANANNWGASAYGTIAKA
-137 TGWGSTA
+137 TGTNSTA
-144 IGTISKATTH
+144 IGNA
-154 GTTAIGNNSSGT
+154 AQSSGELS
-166 AAYATAL
+166 TAL
-173 GTSATSEGA
+173 GVSSQSTGHYSA
-182 YATALGTSSKAS
+182 ALGTLSKAEGYGS
-194 GHFSIAAGQDSH
+194 VATGLH
-206 AVANYGIALGSFSVA
+206 ANAKSQYGIALGSYSVA

-232 AISVGGTANE
+232 AISVGGTANDT
-242 NLGYRTRQIINLAA
+242 LGYRTRQIINLAA

-426 AAWDSQN
+426 ASWDSQN

>member
-1 MRKYSYIFIYSVIS
+1 MIMRKYYYFFIYSVIS
-15 LNSIAADAADSQVIS
+15 FNSIAADPQVKQ
-30 DSGNGDG
+30 DDG
-37 SLFITTVKSTQ
+37 VGSNSFFITSSSNTP
-48 TKKENIVGTDSI
+48 TKKENVQGTNSV
-60 AIGNDA
+60 AIGNNVQ
-66 RINPGDGKNVIA
+66 IKKGDGSDLKNM
-78 GINTSGDG
+78 SDG
-86 AIAIGARAETSY
+86 SVAIGNGASTMY
-98 EGATAIGKD
+98 EGTTAVGKGAKATGWRSTAIGV
-107 SKAGWGATAVGRG
+107 GATT
-120 ANANFES
+120 NAES
-127 ATAMGANAIS
+127 ATAMGNGANANNLGASAYGTIAKA
-137 TGWGSTA
+137 TGTNSTA
-144 IGTISKATTH
+144 IGNA
-154 GTTAIGNNSSGT
+154 AQSSGGLS
-166 AAYATAL
+166 TAL
-173 GTSATSEGA
+173 GVSSQSTGHYSA
-182 YATALGTSSKAS
+182 ALGTLSKAEGYGS
-194 GHFSIAAGQDSH
+194 VATGLH
-206 AVANYGIALGSFSVA
+206 ANAKSQYGIALGSYSVA

-232 AISVGGTANE
+232 AISVGGTANDT
-242 NLGYRTRQIINLAA
+242 LGYRTRQIINLAA

-426 AAWDSQN
+426 ASWDSQN

>member
-1 MRKYSYIFIYSVIS
+1 MRKYYYFFIYSVIS
-15 LNSIAADAADSQVIS
+15 FNSIAADPQVKQ
-30 DSGNGDG
+30 DDG
-37 SLFITTVKSTQ
+37 VGSNSFFITSSSNTP
-48 TKKENIVGTDSI
+48 TKKENVQGTNSV
-60 AIGNDA
+60 AIGNNVQ
-66 RINPGDGKNVIA
+66 IKKGDGSDLKNM
-78 GINTSGDG
+78 SDG
-86 AIAIGARAETSY
+86 SVAIGNGASTMY
-98 EGATAIGKD
+98 EGTTAVGKGAKATGWRSTAIGV
-107 SKAGWGATAVGRG
+107 GATT
-120 ANANFES
+120 NAES
-127 ATAMGANAIS
+127 ATAMGNGANANNWGASAYGTIAKA
-137 TGWGSTA
+137 TGTNSTA
-144 IGTISKATTH
+144 IGNA
-154 GTTAIGNNSSGT
+154 AQSSG
-166 AAYATAL
+166 ALSTAL
-173 GTSATSEGA
+173 GVSSQSTGHYSA
-182 YATALGTSSKAS
+182 ALGTSSKAEGYGS
-194 GHFSIAAGQDSH
+194 VATGLH
-206 AVANYGIALGSFSVA
+206 ANAKSQYGIALGSYSVA

-232 AISVGGTANE
+232 AISVGGTANDT
-242 NLGYRTRQIINLAA
+242 LGYRTRQIINLAA

-426 AAWDSQN
+426 ASWDSQN

>member
-1 MRKYSYIFIYSVIS
+1 MIMRKYYYFFIYSVIS
-15 LNSIAADAADSQVIS
+15 FNSIAAVPQVPQVKQDDGVGS
-30 DSGNGDG
+30 DSFFITSSSNTPTNKENVQGTNSVAIGNNVQIKKGDG
-37 SLFITTVKSTQ
+37 SDLKNMSDGSV
-48 TKKENIVGTDSI
+48 
-60 AIGNDA
+60 AIGN
-66 RINPGDGKNVIA
+66 
-78 GINTSGDG
+78 G
-86 AIAIGARAETSY
+86 ASTMY
-98 EGATAIGKD
+98 EGTTAVGKGAKATGWRSTAIGV
-107 SKAGWGATAVGRG
+107 GATT
-120 ANANFES
+120 NAES
-127 ATAMGANAIS
+127 ATAMGNGANANNWGASAYGTIAKA
-137 TGWGSTA
+137 TGTNSTA
-144 IGTISKATTH
+144 IGNA
-154 GTTAIGNNSSGT
+154 AQSSG
-166 AAYATAL
+166 ALSTAL
-173 GTSATSEGA
+173 GVSSQSTGSYSA
-182 YATALGTSSKAS
+182 ALGTLSKAEGYGS
-194 GHFSIAAGQDSH
+194 VATGLH
-206 AVANYGIALGSFSVA
+206 ANAKSQYGIALGSYSVA

-232 AISVGGTANE
+232 AISVGGTADE
-242 NLGYRTRQIINLAA
+242 KLGYRTRQIINLAA

-299 KTANEYSDAGD
+299 KIANEYSDAGD

-426 AAWDSQN
+426 ASWDSQN

>member
-1 MRKYSYIFIYSVIS
+1 MRKYYYFFIYSVIS
-15 LNSIAADAADSQVIS
+15 FNSIAADPQVKQ
-30 DSGNGDG
+30 DDG
-37 SLFITTVKSTQ
+37 VGSNSFFITSSSNTP
-48 TKKENIVGTDSI
+48 TKKENVQGTNSV
-60 AIGNDA
+60 AIGNNVQ
-66 RINPGDGKNVIA
+66 IKKGDGSDLKNM
-78 GINTSGDG
+78 SDG
-86 AIAIGARAETSY
+86 SVAIGNGASTMY
-98 EGATAIGKD
+98 EGT
-107 SKAGWGATAVGRG
+107 TAVGKG
-120 ANANFES
+120 AKATGWRSTATGVGATTNAES
-127 ATAMGANAIS
+127 ATAMGNGANANNWGASAYGTIAKA
-137 TGWGSTA
+137 TGINSTA
-144 IGTISKATTH
+144 IGNA
-154 GTTAIGNNSSGT
+154 AQSSGELS
-166 AAYATAL
+166 TAL
-173 GTSATSEGA
+173 GVSSQSTGYYSA
-182 YATALGTSSKAS
+182 ALGTLSKAEGYGS
-194 GHFSIAAGQDSH
+194 VATGLH
-206 AVANYGIALGSFSVA
+206 ANAKSQYGIALGSYSVA

-232 AISVGGTANE
+232 AISVGGTANDT
-242 NLGYRTRQIINLAA
+242 LGYRTRQIINLAA

-426 AAWDSQN
+426 ASWDSQN

>member
-1 MRKYSYIFIYSVIS
+1 MRKYYYFFIYSVIS
-15 LNSIAADAADSQVIS
+15 FNSIAADPQVKQDDGVGS
-30 DSGNGDG
+30 DSF
-37 SLFITTVKSTQ
+37 FITSSSNTP
-48 TKKENIVGTDSI
+48 TKKENVQGTNSV
-60 AIGNDA
+60 AIGNNVQ
-66 RINPGDGKNVIA
+66 IKKGDGSDLKNM
-78 GINTSGDG
+78 SDG
-86 AIAIGARAETSY
+86 SVAIGNGASTMY
-98 EGATAIGKD
+98 EGTTAVGKGAKATGWRSTAIGV
-107 SKAGWGATAVGRG
+107 GATT
-120 ANANFES
+120 NAES
-127 ATAMGANAIS
+127 ATAMGNGANANNWGAS
-137 TGWGSTA
+137 AFGTGANATGSNSTA
-144 IGTISKATTH
+144 IGNQAKSKGALSTSL
-154 GTTAIGNNSSGT
+154 GVSSQSTGHYS
-166 AAYATAL
+166 AAL
-173 GTSATSEGA
+173 GT
-182 YATALGTSSKAS
+182 LSKAEGYGS
-194 GHFSIAAGQDSH
+194 VATGLH
-206 AVANYGIALGSFSVA
+206 ANAKSQYGIALGSYSVA

-232 AISVGGTANE
+232 AISVGGTANDT
-242 NLGYRTRQIINLAA
+242 LGYRTRQIINLAA

-426 AAWDSQN
+426 ASWDSQN

>member
-1 MRKYSYIFIYSVIS
+1 MRKYYYFFIYSVIS
-15 LNSIAADAADSQVIS
+15 FNSIAADPQVKQDDGVGS
-30 DSGNGDG
+30 DSF
-37 SLFITTVKSTQ
+37 FITSSSNTP
-48 TKKENIVGTDSI
+48 TKKENVQGTNSV
-60 AIGNDA
+60 AIGNNVQ
-66 RINPGDGKNVIA
+66 IKKGDGSDLKNM
-78 GINTSGDG
+78 SDG
-86 AIAIGARAETSY
+86 SVAIGNGASTMY
-98 EGATAIGKD
+98 EGTTAVGKGAKATGWRSTAIGV
-107 SKAGWGATAVGRG
+107 GATT
-120 ANANFES
+120 NAES
-127 ATAMGANAIS
+127 ATAMGNGANANNWGASAYGTIAKA
-137 TGWGSTA
+137 TGTNSTA
-144 IGTISKATTH
+144 IGNA
-154 GTTAIGNNSSGT
+154 AQSSGELS
-166 AAYATAL
+166 TAL
-173 GTSATSEGA
+173 GVSSQSTGNYSA
-182 YATALGTSSKAS
+182 ALGTLSKAEGYGS
-194 GHFSIAAGQDSH
+194 VATGLH
-206 AVANYGIALGSFSVA
+206 ANAKSQYGIALGSYSVA

-232 AISVGGTANE
+232 AISVGGTANDT
-242 NLGYRTRQIINLAA
+242 LGYRTRQIINLAA

-426 AAWDSQN
+426 ASWDSQN

>member
-1 MRKYSYIFIYSVIS
+1 MRKYYYFFIYSVIS
-15 LNSIAADAADSQVIS
+15 FNSIAADPQVKQ
-30 DSGNGDG
+30 DDG
-37 SLFITTVKSTQ
+37 VGSNSFFITSSSNTP
-48 TKKENIVGTDSI
+48 TKKENVQGTNSV
-60 AIGNDA
+60 AIGNNVQ
-66 RINPGDGKNVIA
+66 IKKGDGSDLKNM
-78 GINTSGDG
+78 SDG
-86 AIAIGARAETSY
+86 SVAIGNGASTMY
-98 EGATAIGKD
+98 EGTTAVGKGAKATGWRSTAIGV
-107 SKAGWGATAVGRG
+107 GATT
-120 ANANFES
+120 NAES
-127 ATAMGANAIS
+127 ATAMGNGANANNWGAS
-137 TGWGSTA
+137 AFGTGANATGSNSTA
-144 IGTISKATTH
+144 IGNQAKSKGALSTSL
-154 GTTAIGNNSSGT
+154 GVSSQSTGHYS
-166 AAYATAL
+166 AAL
-173 GTSATSEGA
+173 GT
-182 YATALGTSSKAS
+182 LSKAEGYGS
-194 GHFSIAAGQDSH
+194 VATGLH
-206 AVANYGIALGSFSVA
+206 ANAKSQYGIALGSYSVA

-232 AISVGGTANE
+232 AISVGGTANDT
-242 NLGYRTRQIINLAA
+242 LGYRTRQIINLAA

-426 AAWDSQN
+426 ASWDSQN

>member
-1 MRKYSYIFIYSVIS
+1 MRKYYYFFIYSVIS
-15 LNSIAADAADSQVIS
+15 FNSIAADPQVKQDDGVGS
-30 DSGNGDG
+30 DSF
-37 SLFITTVKSTQ
+37 FITSSSNTP
-48 TKKENIVGTDSI
+48 TKKENVQGTNSV
-60 AIGNDA
+60 AIGNNVQ
-66 RINPGDGKNVIA
+66 IKKGDGSDLKNM
-78 GINTSGDG
+78 SDG
-86 AIAIGARAETSY
+86 SVAIGNGASTMY
-98 EGATAIGKD
+98 EGTTAVGKGAKATGWRSTAIGV
-107 SKAGWGATAVGRG
+107 GATT
-120 ANANFES
+120 NAES
-127 ATAMGANAIS
+127 ATAMGNGANANNWGASAYGTIAKA
-137 TGWGSTA
+137 TGINSTA
-144 IGTISKATTH
+144 IGNA
-154 GTTAIGNNSSGT
+154 AQSSGELS
-166 AAYATAL
+166 TAL
-173 GTSATSEGA
+173 GVSSQSTGYYSA
-182 YATALGTSSKAS
+182 ALGTLSKAEGYGS
-194 GHFSIAAGQDSH
+194 VATGLH
-206 AVANYGIALGSFSVA
+206 ANAKSQYGIALGSYSVA

-232 AISVGGTANE
+232 AISVGGTANDT
-242 NLGYRTRQIINLAA
+242 LGYRTRQIINLAA

-426 AAWDSQN
+426 ASWDSQN

>member
-1 MRKYSYIFIYSVIS
+1 MRKYYYFFIYSVIS
-15 LNSIAADAADSQVIS
+15 FNSIAADPQVKQDDGVGS
-30 DSGNGDG
+30 DSF
-37 SLFITTVKSTQ
+37 FITSSSNTP
-48 TKKENIVGTDSI
+48 TKKENVQGTNSV
-60 AIGNDA
+60 AIGNNVQ
-66 RINPGDGKNVIA
+66 IKKGDGSDLKNM
-78 GINTSGDG
+78 SDG
-86 AIAIGARAETSY
+86 SVAIGNGASTMY
-98 EGATAIGKD
+98 EGTTAVGKGAKATGWRSTAIGV
-107 SKAGWGATAVGRG
+107 GATT
-120 ANANFES
+120 NAES
-127 ATAMGANAIS
+127 ATAMGNGANANNWGASAYGTIAKA
-137 TGWGSTA
+137 TGTNSTA
-144 IGTISKATTH
+144 IGNA
-154 GTTAIGNNSSGT
+154 AQSSG
-166 AAYATAL
+166 ALSTAL
-173 GTSATSEGA
+173 GVSSQSTGHYSA
-182 YATALGTSSKAS
+182 ALGTLSKAEGYGS
-194 GHFSIAAGQDSH
+194 VATGLH
-206 AVANYGIALGSFSVA
+206 ANAKSQYGIALGSYSVA

-232 AISVGGTANE
+232 AISVGGTANDT
-242 NLGYRTRQIINLAA
+242 LGYRTRQIINLAA

-426 AAWDSQN
+426 ASWDSQN

>member
-1 MRKYSYIFIYSVIS
+1 MRKHYYYFFIYSVIS
-15 LNSIAADAADSQVIS
+15 FNSIAADPQVKQDDGVGS
-30 DSGNGDG
+30 DSF
-37 SLFITTVKSTQ
+37 FITSSSNTP
-48 TKKENIVGTDSI
+48 TKKENVQGTNSV
-60 AIGNDA
+60 AIGNNVQ
-66 RINPGDGKNVIA
+66 IKKGDGSDLKNM
-78 GINTSGDG
+78 SDG
-86 AIAIGARAETSY
+86 SVAIGNGASTMY
-98 EGATAIGKD
+98 EGTTAVGKGAKATGWRSTAIGV
-107 SKAGWGATAVGRG
+107 GATT
-120 ANANFES
+120 NAES
-127 ATAMGANAIS
+127 ATAMGNGANANNWGASAYGTIAKA
-137 TGWGSTA
+137 TGTNSTA
-144 IGTISKATTH
+144 IGNA
-154 GTTAIGNNSSGT
+154 AQSSGELS
-166 AAYATAL
+166 TAL
-173 GTSATSEGA
+173 GVSSQSTGHYSA
-182 YATALGTSSKAS
+182 ALGTLSKAEGYGS
-194 GHFSIAAGQDSH
+194 VATGLH
-206 AVANYGIALGSFSVA
+206 ANAKSQYGIALGSYSVA

-232 AISVGGTANE
+232 AISVGGTANDT
-242 NLGYRTRQIINLAA
+242 LGYRTRQIINLAA

-426 AAWDSQN
+426 ASWDSQN